1 MKNKLHTTI
10 NEFKRTLIKE
20 NNINTSNIQIIVKNC
35 EYRKIKNSYTD
46 GETDEVD
53 YGELHI
59 DGIYYNLDELIT
71 ALNSTLP
78 FTVTKESFIVMDDRL
93 ISTTLVDEND
103 NIIELDT
110 EKHEQWKNDEIEGF
124 MYELDIQIELNK
136 IESVTYSHEISE
148 ILGIE
153 NYD

>member
-35 EYRKIKNSYTD
+35 EYRKIKDSYTD